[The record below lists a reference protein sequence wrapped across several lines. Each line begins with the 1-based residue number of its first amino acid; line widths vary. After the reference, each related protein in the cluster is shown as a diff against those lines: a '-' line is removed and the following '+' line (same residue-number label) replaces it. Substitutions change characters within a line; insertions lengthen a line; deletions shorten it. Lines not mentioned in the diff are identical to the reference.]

1 MEITKAKKL
10 KEGGYALYATDPKTK
25 TETQVG
31 YIGEGLTLEAWL
43 PKGVKI
49 ENSWRIFYQQR
60 L

>member
-10 KEGGYALYATDPKTK
+10 AEGGYALYAIDPKTK

-31 YIGEGLTLEAWL
+31 YVGENLAVEAWI

-49 ENSWRIFYQQR
+49 ENS
-60 L
+60 

>member
-31 YIGEGLTLEAWL
+31 YIGEGLPFEGYL
-43 PKGVKI
+43 PKGLKI
-49 ENSWRIFYQQR
+49 ENS
-60 L
+60 

>member
-10 KEGGYALYATDPKTK
+10 AEGGYALYAVDPKTK

-31 YIGEGLTLEAWL
+31 YVGGNLSLEAWI

-49 ENSWRIFYQQR
+49 ENS
-60 L
+60 

>member
-10 KEGGYALYATDPKTK
+10 KEGGYALYGIDPKTK

-31 YIGEGLTLEAWL
+31 YIGENLTLEAWL

-49 ENSWRIFYQQR
+49 ENS
-60 L
+60 

>member
-10 KEGGYALYATDPKTK
+10 AEGGYALYAVDPKTK

-31 YIGEGLTLEAWL
+31 YIGGNLSLEAWI

-49 ENSWRIFYQQR
+49 ENS
-60 L
+60 

>member
-10 KEGGYALYATDPKTK
+10 KEGGYALYATDLKTK

-31 YIGEGLTLEAWL
+31 YIGENLTLEAWL

-49 ENSWRIFYQQR
+49 ENS
-60 L
+60 

>member
-10 KEGGYALYATDPKTK
+10 AEGGYALYAIDPKTK

-31 YIGEGLTLEAWL
+31 YVGENLVLEAWI

-49 ENSWRIFYQQR
+49 ENS
-60 L
+60 

>member
-31 YIGEGLTLEAWL
+31 YIGDGLDIKGWL
-43 PKGVKI
+43 PQGVKI
-49 ENSWRIFYQQR
+49 ENS
-60 L
+60 

>member
-10 KEGGYALYATDPKTK
+10 AEGGYALYAIDPKTK

-31 YIGEGLTLEAWL
+31 YVGGNLSLEAWI

-49 ENSWRIFYQQR
+49 ENS
-60 L
+60 